1 VGAQAGDG
9 GHDPLRDAPVHVE
22 DGAVDV
28 EGDDE
33 PVAVVQ
39 GLDKQVDWSTLSEGA
54 FALTHWANWLPGVTS
69 IPTVASPLAGTVT
82 LLLEKETLTPL
93 PFQSVELPVKR
104 PPEMFSDRA

>member
-1 VGAQAGDG
+1 
-9 GHDPLRDAPVHVE
+9 
-22 DGAVDV
+22 
-28 EGDDE
+28 
-33 PVAVVQ
+33 
-39 GLDKQVDWSTLSEGA
+39 
-54 FALTHWANWLPGVTS
+54 VTS

>member
-1 VGAQAGDG
+1 MSDWPFV
-9 GHDPLRDAPVHVE
+9 R
-22 DGAVDV
+22 AVKRTKPSRKV
-28 EGDDE
+28 
-33 PVAVVQ
+33 P
-39 GLDKQVDWSTLSEGA
+39 EGA

-104 PPEMFSDRA
+104 PPEMFSDKA